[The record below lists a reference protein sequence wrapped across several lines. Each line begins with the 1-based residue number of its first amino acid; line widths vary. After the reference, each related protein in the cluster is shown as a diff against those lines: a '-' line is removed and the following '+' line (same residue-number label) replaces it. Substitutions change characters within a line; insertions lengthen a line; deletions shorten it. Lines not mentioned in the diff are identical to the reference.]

1 MSTEDSSPITIA
13 DAIEDFLS
21 LTSLSRSENTARSYK
36 NAMNH
41 FITVLNSH
49 DIDADEYPVSNL
61 DEKAVAWS
69 LKELKAY
76 APATEQ
82 LYTIA
87 VSRFYQYLIA
97 EELAPI
103 NIQRIQMLFQHRR
116 RKAGQRL
123 PQFPKEDI
131 QAMIEYSQEFPGY
144 QYAEERNRLIAHR
157 DAALIIT
164 LADTGMRV
172 HEACNLRRGDID
184 WNEYKA
190 IIIGKGDKQ
199 AVVRFSSRSINAI
212 KKYLDLRATLD
223 GGSGRPLGSLPI
235 FARHG
240 RKAGNKVLPISTT
253 TARNIIKQRVKE
265 NLGEETARSITPHS
279 FRHYFVTNVLIG
291 SGGNLKLAQ
300 ELARHKNIQVTQR
313 YAHLSDD
320 ELDQGYYEV
329 FEE

>member
-1 MSTEDSSPITIA
+1 MSAIPTPPTILE
-13 DAIEDFLS
+13 AIDDFLN
-21 LTSLSRSENTARSYK
+21 LTAMSRSENTARSYK
-36 NAMNH
+36 NALNH
-41 FITVLNSH
+41 FITVL
-49 DIDADEYPVSNL
+49 DDRGIDAEDAPVSNL
-61 DEKAVAWS
+61 DEKAIAWLLS
-69 LKELKAY
+69 ELKAY
-76 APATEQ
+76 SPATEQ

-87 VSRFYQYLIA
+87 ISRFYQYLIA
-97 EELAPI
+97 EELAEI
-103 NIQRIQMLFQHRR
+103 NMQRIQMLFQHRR

-131 QAMIEYSQEFPGY
+131 QAMVGYAKEFTSY
-144 QYAEERNRLIAHR
+144 QYDNQTDRWIAFR

-172 HEACNLRRGDID
+172 HEACNLRRGDLD

-199 AVVRFSSRSINAI
+199 AVVRFSSRSIAAI
-212 KKYLDLRATLD
+212 KKYLELRSELD
-223 GGSGRPLGSLPI
+223 GSSGRPLGSLPI
-235 FARHG
+235 FARHDRG
-240 RKAGNKVLPISTT
+240 AGKKVLPISTT

-265 NLGEETARSITPHS
+265 NLGEEAARAITPHS

>member
-1 MSTEDSSPITIA
+1 MSTEETLITIS

-21 LTSLSRSENTARSYK
+21 LTALSRSENTARSYR
-36 NAMNH
+36 NAMKH
-41 FITVLNSH
+41 FIDVLDSY
-49 DIDADEYPVSNL
+49 DIDSQKTPVSQL
-61 DEKAVAWS
+61 DEQAVAWS

-131 QAMIEYSQEFPGY
+131 LAMIEYAQEFPGY
-144 QYAEERNRLIAHR
+144 QYAEEKNRLIAFR

-164 LADTGMRV
+164 LADSGLRV

-212 KKYLDLRATLD
+212 KKYLDLRAKQD

-235 FARHG
+235 FARHD
-240 RKAGNKVLPISTT
+240 RKAGKKVLPISTT
-253 TARNIIKQRVKE
+253 TARNIVKQRVKE
-265 NLGEETARSITPHS
+265 NLGEEASRNITPHS
-279 FRHYFVTNVLIG
+279 FRHFFVTNVLIG

>member
-1 MSTEDSSPITIA
+1 MSANSTTILE
-13 DAIEDFLS
+13 AIEDFLN
-21 LTSLSRSENTARSYK
+21 LTAMSRSENTARSYK
-36 NAMNH
+36 NALKH
-41 FITVLNSH
+41 FILVLENKG
-49 DIDADEYPVSNL
+49 IDVEETPVSQL
-61 DEKAVAWS
+61 DEKAVGWS
-69 LKELKAY
+69 LAELKAY
-76 APATEQ
+76 SPATEQ

-87 VSRFYQYLIA
+87 ISRFYQYLIA
-97 EELAPI
+97 EELAEI
-103 NIQRIQMLFQHRR
+103 NLQRIQMLFQHRR

-131 QAMIEYSQEFPGY
+131 QAMIDYAQEITGF
-144 QYAEERNRLIAHR
+144 QYDNPADQWIAYR

-172 HEACNLRRGDID
+172 HEACNLRRGDLD

-212 KKYLDLRATLD
+212 KRYLDLRAKLD
-223 GGSGRPLGSLPI
+223 GSSGRPLGSLPI
-235 FARHG
+235 FARHDRG
-240 RKAGNKVLPISTT
+240 AGSKVLPITTT

-265 NLGEETARSITPHS
+265 NLGEEAALTISPHS

-320 ELDQGYYEV
+320 ELDKGYHDV
-329 FEE
+329 FDE

>member
-1 MSTEDSSPITIA
+1 MPADDQPTTILE
-13 DAIEDFLS
+13 AIEDFLN
-21 LTSLSRSENTARSYK
+21 LTVMSRSENTARSYK
-36 NAMNH
+36 NGLNH
-41 FITVLNSH
+41 FVAVL
-49 DIDADEYPVSNL
+49 DEKGIDVEETSVADL

-69 LKELKAY
+69 LAELKAY
-76 APATEQ
+76 SPATEQ

-87 VSRFYQYLIA
+87 ISRFYQYLIA
-97 EELAPI
+97 EELAEI
-103 NIQRIQMLFQHRR
+103 NLQRIQMLFQHRR

-131 QAMIEYSQEFPGY
+131 QAMIEYAKEFPGF
-144 QYAEERNRLIAHR
+144 QYENETDRWIAFR
-157 DAALIIT
+157 DAAIIIT

-172 HEACNLRRGDID
+172 HELCNLRRGDID

-199 AVVRFSSRSINAI
+199 AVVRFSSRSITAI
-212 KKYLDLRATLD
+212 KNYLELRAELD

-235 FARHG
+235 FSRHDRGAG
-240 RKAGNKVLPISTT
+240 RKVLPITTT

-265 NLGEETARSITPHS
+265 AIGEEAAWTITPHS